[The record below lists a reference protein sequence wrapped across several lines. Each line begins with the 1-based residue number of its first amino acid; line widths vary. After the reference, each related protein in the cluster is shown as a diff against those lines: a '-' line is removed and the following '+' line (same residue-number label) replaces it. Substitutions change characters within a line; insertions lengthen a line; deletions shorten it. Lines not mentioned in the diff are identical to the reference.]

1 MLPVHDYAAI
11 SPKRAIV
18 LLTELRA
25 QLNFRKIKVTSAKS
39 SRGQSSPQKT
49 WSTIAPYA
57 VLSLGSFL
65 FFLLL
70 LALLLWNAERL
81 VALGLT
87 GNLYYLVLVPLG
99 LSAAAFLFGALRSYA
114 QYRGKQ
120 LGGVLE
126 LGGPVV
132 LFLLVL
138 ILGFW
143 LPKPASNFP
152 LTVYVHGPGGP
163 QDLVLRGSGY
173 IMLDIGGERKKR
185 PIGNDGEV
193 VFSEI
198 PANFRGQEVPIAL
211 DADGYELVDAY
222 QKANLTESSVYV
234 EVRKKPARITG
245 YVHDDEGKLLA
256 TVNIVVAGFTAS
268 TNQDGYFELVLPG
281 EQLQPSLTL
290 KAVAPGFEP
299 WSDTV
304 VPNSNDVT
312 ITLHRQQ

>member
-1 MLPVHDYAAI
+1 VTTAGSSHEE
-11 SPKRAIV
+11 SN
-18 LLTELRA
+18 A
-25 QLNFRKIKVTSAKS
+25 QS
-39 SRGQSSPQKT
+39 
-49 WSTIAPYA
+49 WSKIAPYA
-57 VLSLGSFL
+57 VLSLCSFL

-114 QYRGKQ
+114 QYSGKQ
-120 LGGVLE
+120 FGGMLE

-138 ILGFW
+138 ILGFS

-152 LTVYVHGPGGP
+152 LTVYVHGPSGL

-185 PIGNDGEV
+185 PIGNDGEA

-198 PANFRGQEVPIAL
+198 PANFRGKEIPIAL
-211 DADGYELVDAY
+211 DADGYELVDTH
-222 QKANLTESSVYV
+222 QKARLMESSVYV
-234 EVRKKPARITG
+234 EVRKKPGRISG
-245 YVHDDEGKLLA
+245 YVHDDEGMRLA
-256 TVNIVVAGFTAS
+256 AVSIVVAGLS
-268 TNQDGYFELVLPG
+268 TSTHQDGSFELAIPG
-281 EQLQPSLTL
+281 EKLQPSLTL
-290 KAVAPGFEP
+290 TAVASGFEP

-304 VPNSNDVT
+304 VPNSNEVT
-312 ITLHRQQ
+312 INLHRKR

>member
-1 MLPVHDYAAI
+1 M
-11 SPKRAIV
+11 
-18 LLTELRA
+18 
-25 QLNFRKIKVTSAKS
+25 TSANS
-39 SRGQSSPQKT
+39 SRGQSTPQT
-49 WSTIAPYA
+49 WSKIAPYA
-57 VLSLGSFL
+57 VLSLCSFL
-65 FFLLL
+65 LFLLL

-99 LSAAAFLFGALRSYA
+99 LSASAFLFGALRSYA

-120 LGGVLE
+120 FGGVLE

-173 IMLDIGGERKKR
+173 IMLDVGGERKKR

-198 PANFRGQEVPIAL
+198 PANFRGQEVTIAL
-211 DADGYELVDAY
+211 DVDGYELVDAR
-222 QKANLTESSVYV
+222 QKAHLTENSVYV
-234 EVRKKPARITG
+234 EVRKKPGRIRG
-245 YVHDDEGKLLA
+245 YVHDEDGKPLA
-256 TVNIVVAGFTAS
+256 AVSIVVAGLTAS
-268 TNQDGYFELVLPG
+268 TNQDGYFDLVIPG
-281 EQLQPSLTL
+281 DQLQPSLTL
-290 KAVAPGFEP
+290 KAAASGFEP